1 MFPADAG
8 GTTHSP
14 RRRRPV
20 ENIGYTEPRWIFLL
34 GLVFCSWHPG
44 TKPQNWTLANQDN
57 ELITTAF
64 SI

>member
-8 GTTHSP
+8 GTTYSP
-14 RRRRPV
+14 RRRRLV
-20 ENIGYTEPRWIFLL
+20 ENIGYTEPRWIF
-34 GLVFCSWHPG
+34 SWHPG
-44 TKPQNWTLANQDN
+44 TEPQNWTLANQDN